1 METIGFGNLKKDAPN
16 GIEFQNG
23 KRTLFFQGQT
33 VAEGALAERFEP
45 RGYFYHLRFLDD
57 FPQVRLWAFGDAWTQ
72 RILVERPR
80 RDGDELSGW
89 VRFGSDDE
97 RGFYV
102 IERAYDRYPP
112 AALALNEPRIFPPWV
127 QAPLPPRFDIP
138 ANIPLR
144 LIVARAVTA
153 ALDDNWPYDQ
163 WMNVTSV
170 LEREQVPHVLTQD
183 IALTFG
189 FRLKGYAVD
198 LRQALCEAQG
208 LRA

>member
-1 METIGFGNLKKDAPN
+1 METIGFGNLRKNAVN

-23 KRTLFFQGQT
+23 RRWLVFQGQ
-33 VAEGALAERFEP
+33 VAAEGALAERFEP
-45 RGYFYHLRFLDD
+45 RDYFYHLRFLDD

-72 RILVERPR
+72 RIMVRPPR
-80 RDGDELSGW
+80 REGADTLTGLVHFGNEEGSGM
-89 VRFGSDDE
+89 
-97 RGFYV
+97 YV
-102 IERAYDRYPP
+102 IERAYDMYPR
-112 AALALNEPRIFPPWV
+112 AIEPGEQPMFPPWV
-127 QAPLPPRFDIP
+127 NAPLPPRFDLP

-163 WMNVTSV
+163 WVNVTSV

-183 IALTFG
+183 IALAFG